1 MKTLLWYLIYEDSNK
16 NKFVTPVA
24 EVEQKVKHLNL
35 NEMEIIYNIRRKS
48 PRNLD
53 STVGKFAHMQLTTTT
68 AFKARNNTTTLKRKV
83 IDPDN
88 DSEKNSNVKKNSKVD
103 NKNNNNFNNNN
114 NRENDPDNDSEKK
127 KKLNIEDIN
136 TRNNNNMDDGAES
149 LLHSTNNNNNI
160 NIAESEKQNATL
172 NKKND
177 MVVNDEQIL
186 ESEKENSTLNKKNE
200 MVVNDEE
207 ISESEKEN
215 STLNKKNEM
224 VVNDEQISESEKENA
239 ALNKKN
245 EMVVND
251 EQISESEK
259 ENSTLN
265 KKNEMVVN
273 DEEISESEKENSTLN
288 KKNEMV
294 VNDEQI
300 SESEKENA
308 ALNKKNDIVI
318 NDEQKEIA
326 TMNEK
331 NYIVL
336 SGDMDEKR
344 IFAESS
350 NKNLKKKSITF
361 SSTTSIINKNDNDT
375 KVDPLED
382 FQEHIRR
389 IETSLFEISE
399 DKEMALFFT
408 FESSEMK
415 RKVATII
422 VDRNLSLQDKVEQLK
437 NLPILHV
444 GKKID
449 ALYPRTT
456 KGDGSCGP
464 RILNQLR
471 TKDFVEDIPIAKYAI
486 EIKKFDFDLT
496 KNADRDKFIAFLKEI
511 IQLLAT
517 KYTSEDIINYFISRD
532 VIEKFSGLL
541 RLLEADKKF
550 NFNTK
555 FNPNHWLFVNE
566 MAFLIPELGLESN
579 LFVTSKGVPT
589 LRDIFALDKHEKFS
603 NVEWSFLEYT
613 NVGMQDKNLMEMGL
627 TYLEMQAVLKC
638 NQNIYTDMY
647 EKQSAGHYNTAG
659 NFKVVDALT
668 NLDILFTSIFHNLTS
683 LYEGANIFCD
693 YSYEDILNC
702 FKDSINTDEL
712 INPILELTSDIK
724 LKKEILQMHRTKNEF
739 DLFKQNLRKYK
750 DQTRLRQEQRYQDS
764 EEDNNRLRKENAA
777 LKKVLMENEKKMLN
791 K

>member
-1 MKTLLWYLIYEDSNK
+1 LIYEDSNK

-245 EMVVND
+245 
-251 EQISESEK
+251 
-259 ENSTLN
+259 
-265 KKNEMVVN
+265 
-273 DEEISESEKENSTLN
+273 
-288 KKNEMV
+288 
-294 VNDEQI
+294 
-300 SESEKENA
+300 
-308 ALNKKNDIVI
+308 DIVI

-471 TKDFVEDIPIAKYAI
+471 TKDFVEDIPIAKYAT